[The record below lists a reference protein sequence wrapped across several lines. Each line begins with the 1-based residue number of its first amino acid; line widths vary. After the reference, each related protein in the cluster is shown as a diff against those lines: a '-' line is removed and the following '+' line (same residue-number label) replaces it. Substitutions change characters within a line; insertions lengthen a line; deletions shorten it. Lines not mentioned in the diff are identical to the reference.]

1 MTGDAE
7 MSTHDLDEVRVA
19 LGRPDGGHMADEPKE
34 EARDPKAQTDAECI
48 PSRYQTS
55 LKQS

>member
-1 MTGDAE
+1 
-7 MSTHDLDEVRVA
+7 V
-19 LGRPDGGHMADEPKE
+19 ADEPKE